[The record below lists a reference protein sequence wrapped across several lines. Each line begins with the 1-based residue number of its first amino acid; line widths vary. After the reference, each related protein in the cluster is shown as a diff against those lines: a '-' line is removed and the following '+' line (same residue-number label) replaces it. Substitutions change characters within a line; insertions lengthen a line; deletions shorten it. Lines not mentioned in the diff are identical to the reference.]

1 MAETLSSGY
10 FEINKLNLDYG
21 PIFSPFYYNDVEG
34 LIIRVHGRTFKTI
47 NDLFRIK
54 LKLPMV

>member
-21 PIFSPFYYNDVEG
+21 PIFSAFYYNDVEG
-34 LIIRVHGRTFKTI
+34 LIIRVRGRTFKTI

-54 LKLPMV
+54 LKLAMV